1 MAAPTNYIMT
11 VHPTEDDAINN
22 TNALEVVGG
31 STVGVK
37 NLLNKNSSTSATS
50 GYYTHVPFFYRITSA
65 QPCIKFYVDW
75 DDGEDNDRLGEA
87 NYSEKT
93 FEVPENVAIFEHTYN
108 KHGPFYPKLTI
119 TNELGFESKYYTP
132 SIGALSGIAQVNR
145 ITCVGSSALNKK
157 FFQIYDGDDQGYH
170 VWFDVGGG
178 NTVVVPEGFISTE
191 VAITNDSQTATQ
203 VAAAVASVLNG
214 LSAFSASNSSSSTV
228 TVTNAV
234 KGNCRYPRMGTSGFS
249 STEPAVDGWGM
260 KDIYTSIDSI
270 APSAPRETVGFIEVD
285 STSSPRI
292 PVLCPA
298 NVPPVAVIAADRN
311 EVYAGIDNEFLDGG
325 NYLLYLYLDGKDSY
339 DAGIT
344 TVNSISLRSADPT
357 GNKIDNMV
365 EITWKDQTGLIH
377 KETKSVASAASV
389 AGAVVGTAGSLYVKE
404 ILEVKLLN
412 LLEATSS
419 TVNSR
424 LFVYERVHALIYDQT
439 GSPTL
444 PIGNPG
450 SGSETAFQ
458 ISLGNPH
465 LKTDISKY
473 TVTLDG
479 SQSYTRN
486 SNVSIKKYYF
496 DVSKISQGNTVS
508 NISDVNQVSDVL
520 SFAGDEY
527 PTRKV
532 SYSFDSS
539 HGDQFDEHLRYF
551 STERLIR
558 LQVQDN
564 SEDTKV
570 DSNDAITFSDLSY
583 PYAEVLTQTGFPDFI
598 KYDSA
603 MLYFNGG
610 HASPVWQDV
619 ASANLTNNTVIFGGA
634 KDGQTSLENDG
645 PSTETANCFL
655 LLVKDE
661 PFNKIYFRMDNK
673 GADWGDSLLGTDDMQ
688 QLKTSIWYGTT
699 EVSATSNGWKPLKF
713 NDSTGIFKGRNGTSG
728 PDNDGVDGLTRSLST
743 SGSLTFDMPLDWE
756 KTTPYTVAE
765 TDALD
770 NLISTVP
777 NTGTGDHDPDDKW
790 AFEGFALLIGFTP
803 NLENHNYKYA
813 LRAHPYNN
821 SWSKSIK
828 VIDPMHI
835 SLNHVGI
842 TQSVS
847 YVRAGTHNIMIDKFG
862 KAEIRKI
869 GAQGGAVTFGITEL
883 SEAHGVLIN
892 KFQKNSTPVYFDI
905 ERLNGHF
912 IRFYGVITRISEDH
926 PTGKQFSKIGIT
938 LQTEHVIEF
947 ASNGSWTKS
956 IALGGSI
963 EDESKFSS

>member
-1 MAAPTNYIMT
+1 
-11 VHPTEDDAINN
+11 
-22 TNALEVVGG
+22 
-31 STVGVK
+31 
-37 NLLNKNSSTSATS
+37 
-50 GYYTHVPFFYRITSA
+50 
-65 QPCIKFYVDW
+65 
-75 DDGEDNDRLGEA
+75 
-87 NYSEKT
+87 
-93 FEVPENVAIFEHTYN
+93 VPENVAIFEHTYN